1 MNTLNEIEK
10 DLFREKLSKYTRKAF
25 ETLPFIEHPS
35 ILDIGC
41 GSGIPTLELAKL
53 SNGEIIGLDVDQE
66 LLDNLNSKIAASGL
80 SDRVRTVNCSI
91 FDIDFPDE
99 SFDIIWSE
107 GSIFVIGFER
117 GLKEWRRLIKEK
129 GFLIVHDETTNRN
142 KKIKTISDCGYTLI
156 DCFILSKEVWW
167 AEYYCHLENRIRDLK
182 EKYNYDS
189 TAQGVLK
196 KEQDEIDAF
205 KKEPEYYGSIFYIM
219 QRKSI

>member
-1 MNTLNEIEK
+1 MNILNEMGK

-25 ETLPFIEHPS
+25 EMLPFIEHPS

-66 LLDNLNSKIAASGL
+66 LLNNLNSKIAASGL

-129 GFLIVHDETTNRN
+129 GFLIVHDETTDRN
-142 KKIKTISDCGYTLI
+142 KKIKIISECGYTLL
-156 DCFILSKEVWW
+156 DYFTLSKNVWW

-182 EKYNYDS
+182 KKYNYDI
-189 TAQGVLK
+189 TAQGFFNN
-196 KEQDEIDAF
+196 EQCEIDAF
-205 KKEPEYYGSIFYIM
+205 KKKPEGYGSIFFIM